1 MPKRKRF
8 KDATASPI
16 KRYKLVFGEGVVYDN
31 SSVEEYLKA
40 LDINLK
46 KMTEVMTKAQKFHSF
61 LGGILR
67 DSTSSLKSRLEA
79 FQMR

>member
-1 MPKRKRF
+1 MASKAFQMPKRKRF

-61 LGGILR
+61 FRRNSPRLNF
-67 DSTSSLKSRLEA
+67 KS
-79 FQMR
+79 